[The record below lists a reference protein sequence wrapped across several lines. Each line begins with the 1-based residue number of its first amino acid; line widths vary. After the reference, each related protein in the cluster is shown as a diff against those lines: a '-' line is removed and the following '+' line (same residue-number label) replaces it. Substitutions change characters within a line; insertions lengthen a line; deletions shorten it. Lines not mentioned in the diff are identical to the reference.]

1 MMFTVDQIRDALGIN
16 LTGERPGKAS
26 AFSAITNDSRVANPG
41 ELFVALATEVRDGH
55 AFIPEA
61 VARGAAGVVVSR
73 EDIDL
78 PDDVWA
84 FLVPDTKH
92 AIGELG
98 RHYRARFPAKAVAVA
113 GNVGKTTTKEA
124 IAAVIGSAHRVLK
137 SPANFNDEIGLAMTL
152 FQLNQSYDRLV
163 VEVGMFE
170 LGEIARLCE
179 IAAPEIAVV
188 LNVGPTH
195 LERLGSMEAIAQAK
209 GEAVQ
214 GLPPHGVAILNADD
228 HYVAKMDR
236 LTRARV
242 LSFGIDS
249 AADFRATS
257 IEGHGTEGVDFTLSC
272 MGRQLRVHSPLPGPR
287 LVYNALAAIAVA
299 VADGMSVEE
308 AAAALERQQIQAR
321 LQKKTAASGAVI
333 LDDSYNASPASML
346 AALGV
351 LSETPGHRYALLGD
365 MLELGSAE
373 EDGHRSVGEAAA
385 RVVDALFTV
394 GQRGQQIAIAALAAG
409 CRSVRHFDSR
419 EEAALL
425 LRENL
430 GPGDIIL
437 IKGSHGLRLDAVVAE
452 LQRDD

>member
-1 MMFTVDQIRDALGIN
+1 MFTVDQIREALGTN
-16 LTGERPGKAS
+16 LTGERAGSAT
-26 AFSAITNDSRVANPG
+26 AFSEITNDSRVAKQG
-41 ELFVALATEVRDGH
+41 ELFVALQTEVRDGH
-55 AFIPEA
+55 DFIA
-61 VARGAAGVVVSR
+61 GAIANGATGVIVSNA
-73 EDIDL
+73 EIDL

-92 AIGELG
+92 AIGELA
-98 RHYRARFPAKAVAVA
+98 RHYRARFPAKSIAVA
-113 GNVGKTTTKEA
+113 GNVGKTTTKET
-124 IAAVIGSAHRVLK
+124 IAAVLGSRYQVLK

-152 FQLNQSYDRLV
+152 FMLDETRERIV

-170 LGEIARLCE
+170 LGEIRRLCE

-195 LERLGSMEAIAQAK
+195 LERLGTMEAIAQAK
-209 GEAVQ
+209 GEAVE
-214 GLPPHGVAILNADD
+214 GLPEHGVAILNADD
-228 HYVAKMDR
+228 HYVSKMAEK
-236 LTRARV
+236 TKARV
-242 LSFGIDS
+242 LTFGIENR
-249 AADFRATS
+249 ADFRAFN
-257 IEGHGTEGVDFTLSC
+257 IEGRGIEGTDFTLQC
-272 MGRQLRVHSPLPGPR
+272 MGRELRVHSPLPGPR

-308 AAAALERQQIQAR
+308 AAGALAQQKIPAR
-321 LQKKTAASGAVI
+321 LQMKTASSGATI

-373 EDGHRSVGEAAA
+373 ADGHRSVGEEAA
-385 RVVDALFTV
+385 RVVDGLFTV
-394 GQRGQQIAIAALAAG
+394 GPLGVQIAAAAMAAG
-409 CRSVRHFDSR
+409 LRLVRHFDDR
-419 EEAALL
+419 DEAAAF

-437 IKGSHGLRLDAVVAE
+437 IKASHGLRLDAVVAE
-452 LQRDD
+452 LQR